1 MTKSVKLRGGGS
13 ADVIIPQD
21 NPPAK
26 KIHSA
31 AHLQLVEAE
40 TYLVATQATE
50 HGLFMKLSGALV
62 AGCRGVVIGECH
74 KGNSVSSA
82 TKATNAEDEVA
93 GDEVAEQKRDGS
105 KNRSRARDLTLLPPS
120 SLRPSSL
127 RWFPSS
133 QCELLPHALQP
144 PTSPPQA
151 HDRHTMVRRRN
162 LLSVPPVPM
171 SRESAGFT
179 MTCADAPLGA
189 CIIVSCVVP
198 PCTTAGVVGGMDW
211 VFGGSLSAV
220 VVGGTDWG
228 LWGMR
233 KARVDACTLPAP
245 YFSVEHGVRDGGHAK
260 RGFSPT
266 LTEKHGRCGTD
277 PIHQLPSTHK
287 QRRVPR
293 TPLSGRLRFGLSP
306 LFSPWYPRP
315 RHRQEHTTFK
325 LAHPSAPG
333 PLSTDMNGFACG
345 SHTEQ
350 CL

>member
-105 KNRSRARDLTLLPPS
+105 KNRSRVTSLFFLLPPLDLPPFGGS
-120 SLRPSSL
+120 PRLNASCLYSTRGVA
-127 RWFPSS
+127 F
-133 QCELLPHALQP
+133 PHALQ
-144 PTSPPQA
+144 TANISTAGTRQT
-151 HDRHTMVRRRN
+151 HND

-333 PLSTDMNGFACG
+333 PLST
-345 SHTEQ
+345 T
-350 CL
+350 